1 MAVWIFHRD
10 GLPKLEDVVAV
21 SYARQMLDSC
31 PRDFNVDAGVL
42 AAAIEAFGGL
52 RPGLH
57 RLRR

>member
-31 PRDFNVDAGVL
+31 PHDFIVDAGV
-42 AAAIEAFGGL
+42 GGL